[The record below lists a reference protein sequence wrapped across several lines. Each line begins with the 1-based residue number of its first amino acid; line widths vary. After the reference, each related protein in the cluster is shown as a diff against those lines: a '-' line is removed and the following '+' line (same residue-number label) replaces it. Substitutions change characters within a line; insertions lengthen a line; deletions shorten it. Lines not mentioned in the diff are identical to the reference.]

1 MEKPFELRE
10 FAEIMGVTRRRAQSW
25 AEGEFVRPYVL
36 ESPGSRRQFY
46 HADIMRAALVI
57 RVQTVFGAKN
67 SMARRAVLAA
77 HELVEAQESIGKL
90 GLMEM
95 PDRTSIALTVYDH
108 GEEDAAQSG
117 PEAVMDAEWYSA
129 DAVEAGMRRGG
140 TVIVIDLYPVLRDVL
155 PRLEEME
162 SRRERAR

>member
-1 MEKPFELRE
+1 MDKPFELRE

-36 ESPGSRRQFY
+36 QSPGSRRQFY

-67 SMARRAVLAA
+67 SLARRAVFAFD
-77 HELVEAQESIGKL
+77 ELVERSVKTPE
-90 GLMEM
+90 LMNM
-95 PDRTSIALTVYDH
+95 RDRTAIALTMYDH

-117 PEAVMDAEWYSA
+117 PEAVMDADWYSA
-129 DAVEAGMRRGG
+129 EAVHAGLRRGG
-140 TVIVIDLYPVLRDVL
+140 TVVVIDLHPVLRQVL
-155 PRLEEME
+155 PRLEALDQ
-162 SRRERAR
+162 RRERRR